1 MRLRLNENNIPL
13 LATAV
18 VCVSL
23 FAAGAVRYHDVGFF
37 TARNVIDML
46 AGNAFLGVVAVG
58 MTFVILSGG
67 IDLSVGSVVALAGV
81 LIGWAVKGRG
91 IHPAVAI
98 PAVLVG
104 GTLFGAAMGCL
115 IHFFRLPAFLVTL
128 AGMFLARGLGF
139 LVSLE
144 SIPLG
149 HPWYLRASEW
159 AIPLGRLGGKRPVGL
174 PLPAV
179 VFLVT
184 LAAAAYV
191 AKMTPFGR
199 NVYAI
204 GGNEHSSLLMGLPV
218 GRTKIGVYA
227 LSGFCAAL
235 GGVVYTIYTL
245 SGDPRSAFALERR
258 RLHDLH
264 PQRRPALRLRAG
276 ARRHRRRGD
285 RRHAAH
291 GRRGLRD
298 RHAAGR
304 ADPRD
309 HPGRHHIRGHA
320 QRRLDAHRHR
330 AAAVRVHRAPAAG
343 GEGVVG
349 RLELVDNPPARP

>member
-1 MRLRLNENNIPL
+1 MRFRLNENNIPL

-23 FAAGAVRYHDVGFF
+23 FAAGSVRYQDSGFF

-67 IDLSVGSVVALAGV
+67 IDLSVGSVVALASV
-81 LIGWAVKGRG
+81 LIGWAVKVHG

-98 PAVLVG
+98 AGVLAG

-144 SIPLG
+144 SMALS
-149 HPWYLRASEW
+149 HPWYMRVSEW
-159 AIPLGRLGGKRPVGL
+159 AIPLGHLGGKRPVGL

-191 AKMTPFGR
+191 ARMTSFGR

-218 GRTKIGVYA
+218 GRTKVGVYA

-245 SGDPRSAFALERR
+245 SGDPRSAFALELDAIAAVVIGGTLLTGGVGYVIGTLLGVLILAIIQASIAFEGTLSAGWTRIAIGLLLFAFIALQ
-258 RLHDLH
+258 RLV
-264 PQRRPALRLRAG
+264 AKVSAG
-276 ARRHRRRGD
+276 GAGWLTTRRRG
-285 RRHAAH
+285 RE
-291 GRRGLRD
+291 
-298 RHAAGR
+298 
-304 ADPRD
+304 
-309 HPGRHHIRGHA
+309 
-320 QRRLDAHRHR
+320 
-330 AAAVRVHRAPAAG
+330 VRPA
-343 GEGVVG
+343 
-349 RLELVDNPPARP
+349 

>member
-1 MRLRLNENNIPL
+1 MRFRLNENNIPL

-23 FAAGAVRYHDVGFF
+23 FAAGAIRYPSGFF

-81 LIGWAVKGRG
+81 LIGWAVTVHG

-144 SIPLG
+144 SIALS
-149 HPWYLRASEW
+149 HPWYSGASEW
-159 AIPLGRLGGKRPVGL
+159 AIPLGNLGGKVPVGL

-184 LAAAAYV
+184 LAAAAFV
-191 AKMTPFGR
+191 AKMTSFGR

-235 GGVVYTIYTL
+235 GGVVYTVYTL
-245 SGDPRSAFALERR
+245 SGDPRSAFALELDAIAAVVIGGTLLTGGVGYVVGTLLGVLILAIIQAAITFEGTLSAGWTRIAIGLLLFAFIALQ
-258 RLHDLH
+258 RLV
-264 PQRRPALRLRAG
+264 AKVSAG
-276 ARRHRRRGD
+276 GSSWLTTRRRG
-285 RRHAAH
+285 REV
-291 GRRGLRD
+291 
-298 RHAAGR
+298 
-304 ADPRD
+304 
-309 HPGRHHIRGHA
+309 
-320 QRRLDAHRHR
+320 Q
-330 AAAVRVHRAPAAG
+330 PAA
-343 GEGVVG
+343 
-349 RLELVDNPPARP
+349 

>member
-18 VCVSL
+18 VCASL
-23 FAAGAVRYHDVGFF
+23 FAAGALRYQGFF
-37 TARNVIDML
+37 SARNVIDLL

-81 LIGWAVKGRG
+81 LVGWAVREHGV
-91 IHPAVAI
+91 HPLVAI
-98 PAVLVG
+98 ALVLLG
-104 GTLFGAAMGCL
+104 GTLFGAAMGSL
-115 IHFFRLPAFLVTL
+115 IHFFDLPAFLVTL

-144 SIPLG
+144 SMALD
-149 HPWYLRASEW
+149 HPWYARASEW
-159 AIPLGRLGGKRPVGL
+159 AIPLGKLGGKGPVGL

-191 AKMTPFGR
+191 ARMTSFGR

-218 GRTKIGVYA
+218 GRTKVGVYA

-245 SGDPRSAFALERR
+245 SGDPRSAIGLELDAIAAVVIGGTLLTGGVGYVVGTLLGVLILAIIQAAIAFEGTLSAGWTRIAIGLLLFAFIALQ
-258 RLHDLH
+258 RLV
-264 PQRRPALRLRAG
+264 AKVSAG
-276 ARRHRRRGD
+276 GAGWLTRRRRG
-285 RRHAAH
+285 
-291 GRRGLRD
+291 
-298 RHAAGR
+298 
-304 ADPRD
+304 PE
-309 HPGRHHIRGHA
+309 
-320 QRRLDAHRHR
+320 
-330 AAAVRVHRAPAAG
+330 VRPA
-343 GEGVVG
+343 
-349 RLELVDNPPARP
+349 